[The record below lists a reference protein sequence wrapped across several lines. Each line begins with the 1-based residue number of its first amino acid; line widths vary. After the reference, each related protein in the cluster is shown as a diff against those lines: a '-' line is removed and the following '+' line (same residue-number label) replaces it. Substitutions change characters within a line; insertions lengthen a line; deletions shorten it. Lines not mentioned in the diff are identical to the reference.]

1 MDLKNPLSA
10 VFGGKSLHGAS
21 CCGVRNADASLDALL
36 DDVTLVLGDP
46 ALAGEDTTDGAGG
59 WTSASVT
66 LTNAI
71 ACCKRCCW
79 VAARRA
85 RGGVGGVLIG
95 FGGGCSTFSCGCGGV
110 CSTSGASCS
119 KWSWPGGI
127 AAAAG
132 AAAAAAAAAC
142 CSLACLS
149 NSSFRAMISNV

>member
-10 VFGGKSLHGAS
+10 VFGGKRLHGAS

-36 DDVTLVLGDP
+36 DDVTLVLGDS

-66 LTNAI
+66 LTNAA

-85 RGGVGGVLIG
+85 RFCT
-95 FGGGCSTFSCGCGGV
+95 FGAIV
-110 CSTSGASCS
+110 Q
-119 KWSWPGGI
+119 GI
-127 AAAAG
+127 
-132 AAAAAAAAAC
+132 
-142 CSLACLS
+142 
-149 NSSFRAMISNV
+149 NH